1 MIATLTGSLVKKGS
15 QTAIIDTGGVGY
27 QLMMPSPDI
36 ASLPPVG
43 SQVTVYT
50 YLQVKDDSMN
60 LYGFEA
66 EAKKGLFVQL
76 ISVSNV
82 GPKVALNLLSHLT
95 AEQLM
100 QAIIT
105 EDNTLISGA
114 PGVGRKTAQ
123 RLILELKDTLGTGAI
138 VDAAAMT
145 SPFTQAQQALMG
157 LGYQA
162 FEASQALAGATEGKS
177 VDWYIKFALKRLA
190 KV

>member
-1 MIATLTGSLVKKGS
+1 MIAMLIGSLVKKGS
-15 QTAIIDTGGVGY
+15 QTAIIETSGVGY
-27 QLMMPSPDI
+27 ELMMPGPDI
-36 ASLPPVG
+36 ASLPSLG

-60 LYGFEA
+60 LYGFES
-66 EAKKGLFVQL
+66 EAKKGLFVRL

-82 GPKVALNLLSHLT
+82 GPRVALNLLSHLT
-95 AEQLM
+95 ADQLI

-105 EDNTLISGA
+105 DDNALISGT

-138 VDAAAMT
+138 IDTGAAT
-145 SPFTQAQQALMG
+145 SPISQAQQALIG
-157 LGYQA
+157 LGYEA
-162 FEASQALAGATEGKS
+162 FEASQALGGASEGKS

>member
-1 MIATLTGSLVKKGS
+1 MIATLRGSLVRKGS
-15 QTAIIDTGGVGY
+15 KTVIIETGGVGY

-36 ASLPPVG
+36 ASLPSLG
-43 SQVTVYT
+43 SQVTAYT

-60 LYGFEA
+60 LYGFED
-66 EAKKGLFVQL
+66 ESKKGLFVQL

-82 GPKVALNLLSHLT
+82 GPRVALNLLSHLT

-100 QAIIT
+100 QAIVT
-105 EDNTLISGA
+105 EDNTLISGT
-114 PGVGRKTAQ
+114 PGVGKKTAQ
-123 RLILELKDTLGTGAI
+123 RLILELKDTLGTDAT
-138 VDAAAMT
+138 VDAGAST
-145 SPFTQAQQALMG
+145 SPFAQAQQALMG

-162 FEASQALAGATEGKS
+162 FEASQALAGVAEGKS